1 MFEKFKKFLKY
12 SIVGIV
18 NTIITYPAFVFL
30 SNIIDYTFAIIIIFP
45 LGVLLSY
52 FLNKKFVFNKEKGN
66 MLIFFIIMTIMFITN
81 FSITWILV
89 EFGNIIKEI
98 SQGIAIVVAF
108 IVHYLLNK
116 KFSFK
121 KFS

>member
-1 MFEKFKKFLKY
+1 MFLNFKKFLKY
-12 SIVGIV
+12 FLVGII
-18 NTIITYPAFVFL
+18 NTSITYPAFILL
-30 SNIIDYTFAIIIIFP
+30 SNIIDYTLAIIIIFP

-66 MLIFFIIMTIMFITN
+66 IIVFFIIMTTMFLTN
-81 FSITWILV
+81 FLTTWILV

-98 SQGIAIVVAF
+98 SQGLAICLAF

-121 KFS
+121 KV

>member
-1 MFEKFKKFLKY
+1 MFQNFKKFIKY

-18 NTIITYPAFVFL
+18 NTVITYPAFIFL

-66 MLIFFIIMTIMFITN
+66 MFIFFIIMTIMFLTN

-98 SQGIAIVVAF
+98 SQGLSIIAAF

-121 KFS
+121 KIS

>member
-81 FSITWILV
+81 FSITWLLV

>member
-1 MFEKFKKFLKY
+1 MFQNFKKFLKY

-18 NTIITYPAFVFL
+18 NTIITYPAFIFL

-66 MLIFFIIMTIMFITN
+66 MVVFFIIMTTMFITN

>member
-1 MFEKFKKFLKY
+1 MFPNFKKFIKY
-12 SIVGIV
+12 SIVGII
-18 NTIITYPAFVFL
+18 NTIITYPSFILL
-30 SNIIDYTFAIIIIFP
+30 SNIIDYTLAIIIIFP

-52 FLNKKFVFNKEKGN
+52 FLNKRFVFNKEKGN
-66 MLIFFIIMTIMFITN
+66 MIIFFMIMTTMFLTN
-81 FSITWILV
+81 FLTTWILV

-98 SQGIAIVVAF
+98 SQGLAICMAF

-121 KFS
+121 KIS

>member
-1 MFEKFKKFLKY
+1 MFLNFKKFIKY
-12 SIVGIV
+12 FLVGII
-18 NTIITYPAFVFL
+18 NTSITYPAFILV
-30 SNIIDYTFAIIIIFP
+30 SNIIDYTLAIIIIFP
-45 LGVLLSY
+45 LGVLISY

-66 MLIFFIIMTIMFITN
+66 IIVFFIIMTTMFLTN
-81 FSITWILV
+81 FLTTWILV

-98 SQGIAIVVAF
+98 SQGLAICLAF

-121 KFS
+121 KV

>member
-1 MFEKFKKFLKY
+1 MFLNFKKFIKY
-12 SIVGIV
+12 FLVGII
-18 NTIITYPAFVFL
+18 NTSITYPAFILV
-30 SNIIDYTFAIIIIFP
+30 SNIIDYTLTIIIIFP

-66 MLIFFIIMTIMFITN
+66 IIVFFIVMTTMFLTN
-81 FSITWILV
+81 FLTTWILF
-89 EFGNIIKEI
+89 EFVNIIKEI
-98 SQGIAIVVAF
+98 SQALAIFMAF

-121 KFS
+121 KIS

>member
-1 MFEKFKKFLKY
+1 MFQNFKKFLKY

-18 NTIITYPAFVFL
+18 NTIITYPAFIFL
-30 SNIIDYTFAIIIIFP
+30 SNIVDYTFAIIIIFP

-66 MLIFFIIMTIMFITN
+66 MLVFFIIMTTMFITN

>member
-1 MFEKFKKFLKY
+1 MFLNFKKFIKY
-12 SIVGIV
+12 FLVGII
-18 NTIITYPAFVFL
+18 NTSITYPAFILV
-30 SNIIDYTFAIIIIFP
+30 SNIIDYTLAIIIIFP

-66 MLIFFIIMTIMFITN
+66 IIVFFIVMTTMFLTN
-81 FSITWILV
+81 FLTTWILV
-89 EFGNIIKEI
+89 EFVNIIKEI
-98 SQGIAIVVAF
+98 SQALAIFLAF

-121 KFS
+121 KIS

>member
-1 MFEKFKKFLKY
+1 
-12 SIVGIV
+12 
-18 NTIITYPAFVFL
+18 
-30 SNIIDYTFAIIIIFP
+30 
-45 LGVLLSY
+45 
-52 FLNKKFVFNKEKGN
+52 
-66 MLIFFIIMTIMFITN
+66 MFITN

>member
-1 MFEKFKKFLKY
+1 MFQNFKKFLKY

-18 NTIITYPAFVFL
+18 NTIITYPAFIFL

-66 MLIFFIIMTIMFITN
+66 MLVFFIIMTTMFITN

-121 KFS
+121 KIS